1 MDRRSPVTCFDRIES
16 LNRFGHR
23 EDLKERNSAVLPP
36 ELREIGGI
44 LQILFETGT
53 GESVSRESFC
63 TSSEN
68 PQIALTIGETED

>member
-1 MDRRSPVTCFDRIES
+1 MAEK
-16 LNRFGHR
+16 FGCVA
-23 EDLKERNSAVLPP
+23 S

-53 GESVSRESFC
+53 GGSVIREPFC